1 MAGYVIGN
9 ISVTDP
15 EAFAEYGKLVPDTIA
30 QYGGRYLVRGGTAA
44 LAEGSYSP
52 VRIVVLEFE
61 SVEQARKWY
70 DSPEYVPLREMRMK
84 ASTGDLFFV
93 EGL

>member
-44 LAEGSYSP
+44 
-52 VRIVVLEFE
+52 
-61 SVEQARKWY
+61 
-70 DSPEYVPLREMRMK
+70 
-84 ASTGDLFFV
+84 
-93 EGL
+93 